1 MFVSVI
7 SFIIIFIIGA
17 SFVPPGANYVPP
29 PGTFSTRNMM
39 YPEHY
44 VPPSARQYILQK
56 YIYF

>member
-17 SFVPPGANYVPP
+17 SFVPPGGKLCSSP
-29 PGTFSTRNMM
+29 RNMM

-44 VPPSARQYILQK
+44 VPPLG
-56 YIYF
+56 